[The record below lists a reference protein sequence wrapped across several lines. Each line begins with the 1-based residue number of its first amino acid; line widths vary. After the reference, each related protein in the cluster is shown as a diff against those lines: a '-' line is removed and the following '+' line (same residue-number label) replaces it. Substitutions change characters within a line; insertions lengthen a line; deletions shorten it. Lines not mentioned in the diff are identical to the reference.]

1 MHYVASKLLRH
12 VLAAEKIVQFGREK
26 EYPRACARGVF
37 LSVRVSVEIYVCVCV
52 CVCVCWNLKYAEV
65 C

>member
-12 VLAAEKIVQFGREK
+12 VLAAEKIVQFARGK

-37 LSVRVSVEIYVCVCV
+37 VCVRVSLCV
-52 CVCVCWNLKYAEV
+52 CVCVCWNLKYADI